1 MDNTEFPRI
10 PFQDSKADLITL
22 SKNIYMPTNTLPEK
36 QNRFEKRKLTF
47 RLKEE
52 LASTDDQNHLRRE
65 INKSLQMGQLAKVS
79 LKPQCYFNRKNPFK
93 QSFQIKEISYRNSD
107 YFKSVRQDGDSK
119 NLKLPFISLNSRQ
132 TSQISTFADQSQSNK
147 LNSNLIDSKV
157 NSTVQRKY
165 FRDNIFKKIQE
176 KC

>member
-1 MDNTEFPRI
+1 MDNTEFPRV
-10 PFQDSKADLITL
+10 PFQDPKADLITL

-52 LASTDDQNHLRRE
+52 LASPDDQNHHRRE

-79 LKPQCYFNRKNPFK
+79 LKPQCYFNRKNPLK
-93 QSFQIKEISYRNSD
+93 QSFHTKEISFRNSD
-107 YFKSVRQDGDSK
+107 YYRSARQDGDS
-119 NLKLPFISLNSRQ
+119 NNVKLPFISLNSQ
-132 TSQISTFADQSQSNK
+132 QASQNSTFVDQSQNKK
-147 LNSNLIDSKV
+147 LNSNLIDSKFSSV
-157 NSTVQRKY
+157 VQRKY
-165 FRDNIFKKIQE
+165 FRDKIFKKIQE